1 MRKQLLRAFTILA
14 VAVTAG
20 TLHSTPFGAPTDGRT
35 GSPGDGGKTCV
46 TSGCHSG
53 AVNSTTT
60 IISSNVP
67 AEGYT
72 PGSTY
77 TITVSVDGSGKK
89 GFCVSPQDASGNVLG
104 TLAAGTGNAV
114 TGKGYMTHTSAVSTN
129 PAVWTF
135 SWTAPA
141 AGTGTV
147 NFYGAFA
154 TTKFSTRKQVF
165 PIAEKSATGIREQ
178 SVFNNLDVYP
188 NPVRDGKV
196 SLSLQLKRAVTVQV
210 SIINI
215 QGQEVMSQTMEGNTL
230 NRVLDC
236 SAFENGVYF
245 LRVTAGTEVIT
256 KKLLF
261 Q

>member
-1 MRKQLLRAFTILA
+1 MRKQLLRTFAI
-14 VAVTAG
+14 VAIAITAG

-53 AVNSTTT
+53 AVNPATT
-60 IISSNVP
+60 ILSSNIP

-77 TITVSVDGSGKK
+77 TITVTVDGTGRK
-89 GFCVSPQDASGNVLG
+89 GFCVSPQDISGNVLG
-104 TLAAGTGNAV
+104 TLTAGTGNAV
-114 TGKGYMTHTSAVSTN
+114 TGKGYMTHTSAVSAN

-135 SWTAPA
+135 SWKAPA

-154 TTKFSTRKQVF
+154 TTRFSTRTQVY
-165 PIAEKSATGIREQ
+165 PVAEKSATGIREQ
-178 SVFNNLDVYP
+178 SVFSKFEVYP
-188 NPVRDGKV
+188 NPVKEGKINLNLQLNGTNEVHV
-196 SLSLQLKRAVTVQV
+196 SL
-210 SIINI
+210 INI
-215 QGQEVMSQTMEGNTL
+215 QGQEVISQTMEGNNM
-230 NRVLDC
+230 NRMLDC

-245 LRVTAGTEVIT
+245 LRVAAGTEVVT